1 MCAKT
6 KAEKNIER
14 KSASVRILS
23 IRTKQC
29 GDDRRAF
36 FRMFTYSPL
45 SICAGGYGVRD
56 KESPRGE
63 VLIGGSVIA
72 DGYFK
77 CQSEEESNAFFL
89 DPNGKKWFRT
99 GDIGQVNLTT
109 NTISLIDR

>member
-1 MCAKT
+1 
-6 KAEKNIER
+6 
-14 KSASVRILS
+14 
-23 IRTKQC
+23 
-29 GDDRRAF
+29 
-36 FRMFTYSPL
+36 MFTYSPL